1 MISVLRLHLPVCIK
15 ENSFLTK
22 KENLLARIPKLAI
35 SLSCLSRFLSGTLGQ
50 SRRQEIWASPLPS
63 AKNSPILPDHLL
75 QNGKGEVKT
84 RSWKLIRPSR
94 SARFHLLTIMHA
106 IHDSHMFHHKV
117 LRSPA
122 LRRARLWFWNI
133 CPLFSRQEPWKYN
146 RDGQRRFLCM
156 IGDATPLDT
165 HSNQKWK
172 RYECRARPPR
182 SNRNSSH
189 PWSATTQCP
198 VWERLFLTDGP
209 LNSTRISG
217 FFYHVVVSTD
227 NLDFRLWSVFLRNKN
242 IPFYFKYDRF
252 RKKSFS
258 HIKKW
263 AWHVLSDSFF

>member
-1 MISVLRLHLPVCIK
+1 MISVLRLHLPVCIKGKEKKLQKRIKLESTSPVCIK

-133 CPLFSRQEPWKYN
+133 CPLFPRQEPWKYN

-165 HSNQKWK
+165 HSNQK
-172 RYECRARPPR
+172 
-182 SNRNSSH
+182 
-189 PWSATTQCP
+189 
-198 VWERLFLTDGP
+198 
-209 LNSTRISG
+209 
-217 FFYHVVVSTD
+217 
-227 NLDFRLWSVFLRNKN
+227 
-242 IPFYFKYDRF
+242 
-252 RKKSFS
+252 
-258 HIKKW
+258 
-263 AWHVLSDSFF
+263 

>member
-1 MISVLRLHLPVCIK
+1 MISVLRFHLPVCIK
-15 ENSFLTK
+15 ENTFLK
-22 KENLLARIPKLAI
+22 KGNLLARIPKLAI

-133 CPLFSRQEPWKYN
+133 CPLLPRQEPWKQQG
-146 RDGQRRFLCM
+146 R
-156 IGDATPLDT
+156 ATPISVHDWGR
-165 HSNQKWK
+165 HSLGYALKPKMKAVRMQSKT
-172 RYECRARPPR
+172 
-182 SNRNSSH
+182 
-189 PWSATTQCP
+189 AT
-198 VWERLFLTDGP
+198 F
-209 LNSTRISG
+209 
-217 FFYHVVVSTD
+217 
-227 NLDFRLWSVFLRNKN
+227 
-242 IPFYFKYDRF
+242 
-252 RKKSFS
+252 
-258 HIKKW
+258 
-263 AWHVLSDSFF
+263 

>member
-1 MISVLRLHLPVCIK
+1 MIDK
-15 ENSFLTK
+15 ENYKEIGFSLFLLKEAVLKWYQSWEYLSCLYKRKLLLNK
-22 KENLLARIPKLAI
+22 KGNLLARIPKLAI
-35 SLSCLSRFLSGTLGQ
+35 SLSCLSQFLSGTLGQ

-198 VWERLFLTDGP
+198 VWERLFSTDGP

-217 FFYHVVVSTD
+217 FFYHVVVLTG
-227 NLDFRLWSVFLRNKN
+227 
-242 IPFYFKYDRF
+242 
-252 RKKSFS
+252 
-258 HIKKW
+258 
-263 AWHVLSDSFF
+263 

>member
-1 MISVLRLHLPVCIK
+1 MISVLRLHLPVCIKGKEKKLQKRIKLESTSPVCIK

-133 CPLFSRQEPWKYN
+133 CPLFPRQEPWKQQG
-146 RDGQRRFLCM
+146 R
-156 IGDATPLDT
+156 ATPISVHDWGR
-165 HSNQKWK
+165 HSLGYALKPKIKAVRMQSKT
-172 RYECRARPPR
+172 
-182 SNRNSSH
+182 
-189 PWSATTQCP
+189 AT
-198 VWERLFLTDGP
+198 F
-209 LNSTRISG
+209 
-217 FFYHVVVSTD
+217 
-227 NLDFRLWSVFLRNKN
+227 
-242 IPFYFKYDRF
+242 
-252 RKKSFS
+252 
-258 HIKKW
+258 
-263 AWHVLSDSFF
+263 